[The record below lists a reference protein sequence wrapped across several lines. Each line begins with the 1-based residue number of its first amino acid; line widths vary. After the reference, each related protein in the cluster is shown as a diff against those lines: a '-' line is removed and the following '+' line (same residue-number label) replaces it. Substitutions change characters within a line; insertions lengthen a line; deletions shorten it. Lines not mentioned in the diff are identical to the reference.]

1 MDNDNNGFDA
11 NDCLA
16 TLFHKLE
23 AFDESTR
30 HIYSNLSKSIPKLIE
45 KISKDSK
52 DLSFSIDLI
61 SNLDLDND
69 SSLNNFIAK
78 IIGALDDFVAYFN
91 SSTTSLE
98 SQFSIIRSKVK
109 DIEILEDVI
118 ERMKKSSLDM
128 EIMSINTLTVAMR
141 AGKAGGAFSYITSEI
156 KVLTQ
161 SMIKQADQLTSKG
174 REVKIGL
181 DRAKNQVYESNTA
194 ENKILEEFR
203 DNLMKKI
210 DAFSDGIGSVI
221 ALYDDILKV
230 LSEFKFKLVNSI
242 SYLQFQ
248 DRLTQSLQHLNIMY
262 SNIDVFKFRDISEI
276 QKLKILSVFTDTS
289 KVIVKDVLEKLE
301 KNYTVFEKFIDS
313 SFSSIQTINDLRS
326 DNSLYIDIPK
336 IIEQFSS
343 ILSDL
348 LRRIDDVEKNNSN
361 FLNLYYEQVKLI
373 KSLELMFS
381 NISAISARFQNI
393 NIASKIEVVKRSE
406 LKAMEGN
413 ISEMSK
419 IIKEIDSNITKGIEF
434 LDQIIFFLEK
444 VVKDYDNRFY
454 LEKNYFNKFKKLFIE
469 IKNDILD
476 IKNIAIDNILSY
488 EVFSIEFMEIFE
500 EIKLEVYNVRNLKNS
515 LLDIDNFLSNME
527 SKINF
532 NLNLE
537 LSKVGIQ
544 SVEIEDKEF
553 INRIANRFTLFVHK
567 KHLLSLIEEA
577 KDVHS
582 FDEGSVILF

>member
-1 MDNDNNGFDA
+1 M
-11 NDCLA
+11 
-16 TLFHKLE
+16 
-23 AFDESTR
+23 
-30 HIYSNLSKSIPKLIE
+30 
-45 KISKDSK
+45 
-52 DLSFSIDLI
+52 
-61 SNLDLDND
+61 
-69 SSLNNFIAK
+69 
-78 IIGALDDFVAYFN
+78 
-91 SSTTSLE
+91 
-98 SQFSIIRSKVK
+98 
-109 DIEILEDVI
+109 
-118 ERMKKSSLDM
+118 
-128 EIMSINTLTVAMR
+128 
-141 AGKAGGAFSYITSEI
+141 
-156 KVLTQ
+156 
-161 SMIKQADQLTSKG
+161 
-174 REVKIGL
+174 
-181 DRAKNQVYESNTA
+181 
-194 ENKILEEFR
+194 
-203 DNLMKKI
+203 
-210 DAFSDGIGSVI
+210 
-221 ALYDDILKV
+221 
-230 LSEFKFKLVNSI
+230 EFKFKLVNSI

-301 KNYTVFEKFIDS
+301 KNYTIFEKFIDAS
-313 SFSSIQTINDLRS
+313 LGSIQTINDLRS

-381 NISAISARFQNI
+381 NIAAISARFQNI

-500 EIKLEVYNVRNLKNS
+500 EMKLEVYNVRNLKNS
-515 LLDIDNFLSNME
+515 LLDIENFLSNME
-527 SKINF
+527 NKINF
-532 NLNLE
+532 SLNLE
-537 LSKVGIQ
+537 LSKAGIQ

-553 INRIANRFTLFVHK
+553 VNRIANRFTLFVHK
-567 KHLLSLIEEA
+567 KIPII
-577 KDVHS
+577 
-582 FDEGSVILF
+582 FDRGS